1 MAENTEISNS
11 KEDPKGPQNL
21 FSWFPKF
28 KLEIPFLKHGGP
40 KVEAGLKE
48 EVKGEVVV
56 GGDEGKE
63 DSTKKPDVVKFA
75 ERKPLIPPPLE
86 VEAEESSART
96 SNPFILWQVCF
107 IYLFIYLFKF
117 LVLFVCCGK
126 LCLVVGNVEENEIER
141 ESECDNLEFVLFGL
155 WMMVFFGLSCSKILE
170 LGL

>member
-86 VEAEESSART
+86 VEAEESSAKT

-107 IYLFIYLFKF
+107 YLFIYI
-117 LVLFVCCGK
+117 FV
-126 LCLVVGNVEENEIER
+126 
-141 ESECDNLEFVLFGL
+141 
-155 WMMVFFGLSCSKILE
+155 
-170 LGL
+170 